1 MIATPVRYSLGQEN
15 GAINSLPMQTIA
27 PYASARTTAPWGRA
41 PRAGKAAV
49 AALLLLAASAGP
61 IARADDVSEAPSLE
75 IEYPAD
81 GLVLGPSE
89 CGLFVAGRAGPPK
102 LDVVIVIDTS
112 VSTAAASGADV
123 DGDRRVGRSEFGRIG
138 FTMGDRSTDPGDSIL
153 SAEIAAAQR
162 LARALDPRRT
172 RLGLVSFSGGPADLV
187 RGEPV
192 LPNAL
197 TRVPLTDDLAHLE
210 EGLEILRRGTPAGG
224 THMAAGVDRATIE
237 LLGLPGAVSS
247 AAPSRRRAAVLLTDG
262 TPTQPFGPERPADNA
277 RAALRAADRAR
288 RARIRV
294 STVAIGPLALEG
306 PVAAVEIAER
316 TGGAFIPVRNTADL
330 LEAIGEVRIA
340 APVRVELANRSSG
353 EKARAFRMTPGG
365 SWGGF
370 VPLAPG
376 DNRIE
381 VVARAETGM
390 EVRRTLTATLD
401 ATAPAAAIPREYDF
415 LGSGA
420 FGGCLRNVKRVELS
434 AEELQRQQVRR
445 KLLLEMERERAKA
458 REETGATRDGCHP
471 RVLLLAAKGARGR
484 SATYTA

>member
-1 MIATPVRYSLGQEN
+1 
-15 GAINSLPMQTIA
+15 MQSIA
-27 PYASARTTAPWGRA
+27 PSTPTKSTAPWEGRA
-41 PRAGKAAV
+41 RVRKAAV
-49 AALLLLAASAGP
+49 AALLLLAATSGP
-61 IARADDVSEAPSLE
+61 IARADQVAEARNVELE
-75 IEYPAD
+75 IEYPPD

-112 VSTAAASGADV
+112 VSTAAPSGADV

-138 FTMGDRSTDPGDSIL
+138 FTMGDRSTDSGDSIL
-153 SAEIAAAQR
+153 SAEVAAALR
-162 LARALDPRRT
+162 LAQAMDPRRT

-210 EGLEILRRGTPAGG
+210 EGLEALRKGTPAGG

-237 LLGLPGAVSS
+237 LLGLPGATSS
-247 AAPSRRRAAVLLTDG
+247 ADPLRRRAAVLLTDG
-262 TPTQPFGPERPADNA
+262 TPTQPFGPERPADNV

-316 TGGAFIPVRNTADL
+316 TGGAFIPVRDTADL
-330 LEAIGEVRIA
+330 LEAIREVRIA
-340 APVRVELANRSSG
+340 EPVRVELTNRSSG
-353 EKARAFRMTPGG
+353 EKARAFRMSPGG

-381 VVARAETGM
+381 VVARARTGR

-401 ATAPAAAIPREYDF
+401 DTAPAAAVPREYDF

-420 FGGCLRNVKRVELS
+420 FGGCLRNVKRVDLS
-434 AEELQRQQVRR
+434 AEELRLQQVRR
-445 KLLLEMERERAKA
+445 QLLLEMERERVKA
-458 REETGATRDGCHP
+458 RQR
-471 RVLLLAAKGARGR
+471 AARQRKQLELEP
-484 SATYTA
+484 TVEP

>member
-1 MIATPVRYSLGQEN
+1 
-15 GAINSLPMQTIA
+15 MQSIA
-27 PYASARTTAPWGRA
+27 PSTPTKSTAPWEGRA
-41 PRAGKAAV
+41 RVRKAAV
-49 AALLLLAASAGP
+49 AALLLLAATSGP
-61 IARADDVSEAPSLE
+61 IAGADQVAEARNVELE
-75 IEYPAD
+75 IEYPPD

-112 VSTAAASGADV
+112 VSTAAPSGADV
-123 DGDRRVGRSEFGRIG
+123 DGDRRVGQSEFGRIG

-153 SAEIAAAQR
+153 SAEVAAALR
-162 LARALDPRRT
+162 LAQAMDPRRT

-192 LPNAL
+192 LANAL

-210 EGLEILRRGTPAGG
+210 EGLEALRKGTPAGG

-237 LLGLPGAVSS
+237 LLGLPGARSS
-247 AAPSRRRAAVLLTDG
+247 ADPLRRRAAVLLTDG
-262 TPTQPFGPERPADNA
+262 TPTQPFGPKRPADNV

-316 TGGAFIPVRNTADL
+316 TGGAFIPVRDTADL
-330 LEAIGEVRIA
+330 LEAIREVRIA
-340 APVRVELANRSSG
+340 EPVRVELTNRSSG

-370 VPLAPG
+370 VPLDPG

-381 VVARAETGM
+381 VVARAGTGR
-390 EVRRTLTATLD
+390 EVRRTLTATLED
-401 ATAPAAAIPREYDF
+401 TAPAAAVPREYDF

-420 FGGCLRNVKRVELS
+420 FGGCLRNVKRVDLS
-434 AEELQRQQVRR
+434 AEEFERQQVRR
-445 KLLLEMERERAKA
+445 QLLLEMERERAKA
-458 REETGATRDGCHP
+458 RQR
-471 RVLLLAAKGARGR
+471 AARQRKQLELEP
-484 SATYTA
+484 TVEP